1 MSHSPEPWTFGND
14 FADYGAIVDCGDDC
28 EYIYG
33 STNLNRQFSKIPVDE
48 QWANARRIVA
58 CVNACRG
65 IPTEALAE
73 LAALAHA
80 GMQATAIRRHHLGME
95 TASVVSASQRLR
107 QSFAKNIEEP
117 PCSPDANS

>member
-65 IPTEALAE
+65 IPTERLLTLDLKAVVELAE
-73 LAALAHA
+73 SHNPSNIDCEDYCSFYGAA
-80 GMQATAIRRHHLGME
+80 RRL
-95 TASVVSASQRLR
+95 L
-107 QSFAKNIEEP
+107 
-117 PCSPDANS
+117 CSPDVNS